1 MALKKKEA
9 TVMGGAPLWMV
20 TYGDMVTLLLAFF
33 VMLLAMSEVKKDSR
47 FVDFMQAIK
56 EAFGY
61 VGGMGQ
67 TPLEE
72 VEVPKNVPLALML
85 KIPIRPE
92 DFSESEDP
100 GLRGVYH
107 SVTNVRR
114 GDRFESGGKLHF
126 DPLSAELTFLHE
138 VRLKEFADKLRG
150 VNTQIEITGHCSRLP
165 VDGTNFEDH
174 LDLAY
179 RRAKSVYG
187 ALVRN
192 GIAKERIILK
202 SAGINQPVA
211 RQAYTPSDREQN
223 DLVEILQ
230 INRRAGGGDD

>member
-1 MALKKKEA
+1 MAFKRKEA
-9 TVMGGAPLWMV
+9 KAAEGAPLWMV

-61 VGGMGQ
+61 VGGVNQ
-67 TPLEE
+67 TPLDE
-72 VEVPKNVPLALML
+72 VEIPRNVPLALML

-92 DFSESEDP
+92 NFSESEDP

-126 DPLSAELTFLHE
+126 DPLSAELTFFHE
-138 VRLKEFADKLRG
+138 VRLEEFANKLRG

-165 VDGTNFEDH
+165 VDGTNFADH

-179 RRAKSVYG
+179 GRAKSVYD
-187 ALVRN
+187 ALLRY

-202 SAGINQPVA
+202 SAGVNRPIA
-211 RQAYTPSDREQN
+211 RQAYTASDREQN

-230 INRRAGGGDD
+230 INRPAAGADD

>member
-1 MALKKKEA
+1 MALNKKEA
-9 TVMGGAPLWMV
+9 AVTEGAPLWMV

-61 VGGMGQ
+61 IGGVQQ

-72 VEVPKNVPLALML
+72 VEGPRNVPLALML

-92 DFSESEDP
+92 NFSESVDE

-114 GDRFESGGKLHF
+114 GDRFVSGGKVLF
-126 DPLSAELTFLHE
+126 EKLSADLTPEQDEQL
-138 VRLKEFADKLRG
+138 VEFAEKLKG
-150 VNTQIEITGHCSRLP
+150 INTQVEIAGHCSKKP
-165 VDGTNFEDH
+165 VDGTRFKSH
-174 LDLAY
+174 FDLAY
-179 RRAKSVYG
+179 KRALAVG
-187 ALVRN
+187 AVLIRE
-192 GIAKERIILK
+192 GIDEQRIRYAVVGANEPI
-202 SAGINQPVA
+202 AT
-211 RQAYTPSDREQN
+211 QAYTDSDRAQN
-223 DLVEILQ
+223 DRVEILQ
-230 INRRAGGGDD
+230 INTSAGNSGD